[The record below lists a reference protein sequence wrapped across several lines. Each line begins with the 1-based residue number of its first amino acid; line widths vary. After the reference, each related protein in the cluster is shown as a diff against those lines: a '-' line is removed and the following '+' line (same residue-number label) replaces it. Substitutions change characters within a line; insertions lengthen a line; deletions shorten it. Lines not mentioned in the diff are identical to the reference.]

1 MRSLEHHVSSRS
13 EHIVVFDGVNRAL
26 RAIVEIVSVMG
37 KIDEFVDITYLSN
50 TDKPHHCWVMWSLFV
65 EIHLIGMT

>member
-13 EHIVVFDGVNRAL
+13 EHIVVFGGVNRAL

-37 KIDEFVDITYLSN
+37 KIDEFVDITYLS
-50 TDKPHHCWVMWSLFV
+50 KRISP
-65 EIHLIGMT
+65 IIAG